1 MNTEPS
7 HAHQKLSEGC
17 AGLKLPCEKP
27 CNLFKSV
34 ICRALGKLCVHMCV
48 CVSAHSGR
56 HASYECWRK
65 RLIRL
70 DACAYVYCTF
80 CCAEPSSVSHHL
92 RNFAQLALA
101 DTDLMPR
108 GIVHRPNSR
117 RLVGVR
123 GLTHAHTHILT
134 YTHVHTYTHTCT
146 HTYTRKQRGTISWK
160 PGCACTARVQFY
172 SNTPILT
179 PRLRGHECATALLP
193 CACIPLP
200 LATVPLGHH
209 PRLVRIARNSPVP
222 QKWYKRVT
230 YLHLTCRCTVGGSW
244 LRTPPAVLGSSEL
257 RSSELRSANR
267 LLVGIGLLVGVR
279 APRRCLLGT
288 PRMPPSH
295 AHALFT
301 SACH

>member
-123 GLTHAHTHILT
+123 GLTHAHTHT
-134 YTHVHTYTHTCT
+134 YSHTHMYTHIHTHVHTHTHASSVAQF
-146 HTYTRKQRGTISWK
+146 HGSRVVL
-160 PGCACTARVQFY
+160 AR
-172 SNTPILT
+172 
-179 PRLRGHECATALLP
+179 HECNFTQ
-193 CACIPLP
+193 I
-200 LATVPLGHH
+200 
-209 PRLVRIARNSPVP
+209 
-222 QKWYKRVT
+222 
-230 YLHLTCRCTVGGSW
+230 HLY
-244 LRTPPAVLGSSEL
+244 
-257 RSSELRSANR
+257 
-267 LLVGIGLLVGVR
+267 
-279 APRRCLLGT
+279 
-288 PRMPPSH
+288 
-295 AHALFT
+295 
-301 SACH
+301 